1 MAGFNTGQNSEG
13 KMKIQFIFT
22 TENNLPYRFLFIIV
36 SPASLNAKSCRCS
49 GPRFRRLDVRNY
61 GVVVVVK
68 FTIGRSQVYQFW
80 IILCCLLIMLFVVKL
95 ADCVFSNKR
104 CDALSLLFYLFQI
117 WAVPCSS
124 SKVILAFC
132 LCIPYLLRCFVLVIS
147 NVFVP
152 VWTNLDLFL
161 PSCIERWAMS
171 ISSLCWIS
179 STSDFL

>member
-1 MAGFNTGQNSEG
+1 
-13 KMKIQFIFT
+13 MKIQFIFT

-95 ADCVFSNKR
+95 ADCVFFQQEMRYLEFALLPISNLSSSMFQFKSYS
-104 CDALSLLFYLFQI
+104 CFLSLH
-117 WAVPCSS
+117 P
-124 SKVILAFC
+124 
-132 LCIPYLLRCFVLVIS
+132 VLVTVLCARDIQRICS
-147 NVFVP
+147 CLDKLGLIPSFVHWKMGH
-152 VWTNLDLFL
+152 VYLV
-161 PSCIERWAMS
+161 
-171 ISSLCWIS
+171 SLW
-179 STSDFL
+179 DFLY